1 MWSHSARTA
10 LRTNAVGDLCL
21 RETTPLKQPTNSFPA
36 PSGALH
42 HLWVCGKSGSFL
54 SGCSGARLF
63 SAASPFTT
71 TARTCELGDS
81 HLEGLLTKQRKPQAR
96 RGVLFLPSYSH
107 RMGKTTKQR
116 VAGAESACV
125 YSWMG

>member
-21 RETTPLKQPTNSFPA
+21 RETPPLKQPTNSFPA
-36 PSGALH
+36 PSGALN

-81 HLEGLLTKQRKPQAR
+81 HLEGLLHKAKEATGSSGGAFPPQ
-96 RGVLFLPSYSH
+96 L
-107 RMGKTTKQR
+107 
-116 VAGAESACV
+116 
-125 YSWMG
+125 